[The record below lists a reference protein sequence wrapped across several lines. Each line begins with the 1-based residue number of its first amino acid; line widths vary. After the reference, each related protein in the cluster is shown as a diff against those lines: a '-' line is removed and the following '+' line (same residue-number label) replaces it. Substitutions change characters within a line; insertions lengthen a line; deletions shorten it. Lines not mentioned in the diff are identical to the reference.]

1 MSNLSGIGAPTRK
14 TVGGIGDIYTDTKT
28 GKQYKCTFAYRSG
41 KDADFDCEWKE
52 LKTNKTQKE
61 EKGKINI
68 VQNEVKDEVKEEVKP
83 KTEEKVV
90 KEDTAPASKRTDYSA
105 YSKKNK

>member
-68 VQNEVKDEVKEEVKP
+68 VQNEVKP

-90 KEDTAPASKRTDYSA
+90 KEDTVPASKRMDYSA
-105 YSKKNK
+105 YSKKNS